1 MKCNLNIPRPCP
13 FCGTHLQQEGGP
25 YDVTD
30 NEGNVIL
37 RLVNIYWKHPEST
50 KCVLGFGFAVNDS
63 YEEVKK
69 WNRREED
76 KK

>member
-13 FCGTHLQQEGGP
+13 FCGAHLQQECDL

-30 NEGNVIL
+30 SEGNVIF
-37 RLVNIYWKHPEST
+37 RRANIYWKHPEST

-63 YEEVKK
+63 REEVKK
-69 WNRREED
+69 WNRREAD
-76 KK
+76 RK